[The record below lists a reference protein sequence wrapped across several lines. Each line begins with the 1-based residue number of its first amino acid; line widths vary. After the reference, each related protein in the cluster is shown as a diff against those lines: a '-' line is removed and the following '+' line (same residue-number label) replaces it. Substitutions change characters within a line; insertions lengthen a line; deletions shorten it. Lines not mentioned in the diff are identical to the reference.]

1 MGISISHGGPARPP
15 SATTIGNLG
24 QQLAHV
30 LSSREWREIAD
41 LFDGRLADVA
51 SIPPGEAGRIGDL
64 LHKAAR
70 TRLMPA
76 DWGSLA
82 IEIGDAAHRAACA
95 GQNWE
100 WS

>member
-1 MGISISHGGPARPP
+1 MGISISHGVQSTR
-15 SATTIGNLG
+15 SALTISNLG

-30 LSSREWREIAD
+30 LSATEWRELAD
-41 LFDGRLADVA
+41 LFDGGFADVA
-51 SIPPGEAGRIGDL
+51 SIPPREAGRIGEL

-70 TRLMPA
+70 HRLMGA
-76 DWGSLA
+76 EWSSLA
-82 IEIGDAAHRAACA
+82 VEIGDAAQRAARA